1 MKSRMEY
8 ISKDNTPAGL
18 CCTTLQR
25 NGVQVFPSSHNEEC
39 LNALKAAAK
48 EWESE
53 VSFIRTLGN
62 GAHAKVEQYHA
73 STIFG
78 AMEIGE
84 IR

>member
-1 MKSRMEY
+1 MLYDFAEKRM
-8 ISKDNTPAGL
+8 
-18 CCTTLQR
+18 Q
-25 NGVQVFPSSHNEEC
+25 QVFASSHNEEC

-84 IR
+84 IG